1 VIKDR
6 ALNERSYGSLEG
18 LNKAETAVKYGE
30 EQVHIWRRSYDV
42 APPGGESLADT
53 AARVIPYYE
62 HTISPVLLEG
72 KGVLVVAHGNSLR
85 ALMMRLE
92 NLSPAEILE
101 VELPTG
107 APKRY
112 VMDRSLNVISSGF
125 L

>member
-1 VIKDR
+1 MAIQAGDWKFR
-6 ALNERSYGSLEG
+6 IEA
-18 LNKAETAVKYGE
+18 
-30 EQVHIWRRSYDV
+30 DV
-42 APPGGESLADT
+42 ATFGAVEELAIDQLPRLGIRRGESLADT

-62 HTISPVLLEG
+62 NKIAPMLREG

-92 NLSPAEILE
+92 NLTPSQILE

-107 APKRY
+107 IPKRY
-112 VMDRSLNVISSGF
+112 VMDASGKIRSSEF